1 MHSYTYQTSPLAKAA
16 CLVNSQTDCR
26 LFSPCSQII
35 MFLFLVQKPL
45 SAIAIQPTENHEAD
59 VGVFMMRLPGSENG
73 FTPVGQMGVCCATA
87 LITRGQVTTQGPNFP
102 TIRGTIVK
110 RSSMVR
116 TCCM

>member
-1 MHSYTYQTSPLAKAA
+1 MKLMASRPFAKVSLALSEAGQLETKK
-16 CLVNSQTDCR
+16 
-26 LFSPCSQII
+26 
-35 MFLFLVQKPL
+35 KPL

-73 FTPVGQMGVCCATA
+73 FTPIGQMGVCCATA
-87 LITRGQVTTQGPNFP
+87 LITRGQVTTQGPNLP

>member
-1 MHSYTYQTSPLAKAA
+1 MS
-16 CLVNSQTDCR
+16 
-26 LFSPCSQII
+26 
-35 MFLFLVQKPL
+35 LFLVQKPL

-59 VGVFMMRLPGSENG
+59 VGVFVMRLPGSENG

-87 LITRGQVTTQGPNFP
+87 LISRGQVTTQSLHMSVMK
-102 TIRGTIVK
+102 GTVVK

>member
-1 MHSYTYQTSPLAKAA
+1 MARHRHEEMKLMASRPFAKVGLA
-16 CLVNSQTDCR
+16 LTE
-26 LFSPCSQII
+26 P
-35 MFLFLVQKPL
+35 VQLETKKKPL

-59 VGVFMMRLPGSENG
+59 VGVFVMRLPGSENG

-87 LITRGQVTTQGPNFP
+87 LITRGQVTTQSLHMPVMK
-102 TIRGTIVK
+102 GTVVK